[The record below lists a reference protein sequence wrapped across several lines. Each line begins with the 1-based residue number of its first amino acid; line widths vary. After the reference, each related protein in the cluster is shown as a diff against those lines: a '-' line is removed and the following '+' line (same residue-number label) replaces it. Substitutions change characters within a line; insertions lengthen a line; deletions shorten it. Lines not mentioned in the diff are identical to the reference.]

1 MREILKEIL
10 TSKVSEVKDAK
21 KNRSVH
27 SLEADRDLFEIYDFE
42 KKIVNYANLKKPGI
56 IAEIKKA
63 SPSKGVLKKSF
74 DPSNIAMKYEL
85 AGAACIS
92 ILTDIAYFQG
102 SIDDLVSV
110 KKSCRLPVLRK
121 DFVIDPYQV
130 FQSRAYGADCILLI
144 AAALSLNQMI
154 ELEDLAISLGMSV
167 LVEVHNESEL
177 DLALSCKTNLIG
189 INNRN
194 LNTFDVN
201 LENSFKL
208 SAIAPKNKFI
218 VSESGISSHKDITS
232 LMTAGI
238 FGFLIGEF
246 FMKKKNPG
254 ATLKTLLEKF

>member
-1 MREILKEIL
+1 MKENL
-10 TSKVSEVKDAK
+10 E
-21 KNRSVH
+21 KNLEK
-27 SLEADRDLFEIYDFE
+27 SLFASRWFIAPIY
-42 KKIVNYANLKKPGI
+42 V
-56 IAEIKKA
+56 
-63 SPSKGVLKKSF
+63 V
-74 DPSNIAMKYEL
+74 
-85 AGAACIS
+85 
-92 ILTDIAYFQG
+92 
-102 SIDDLVSV
+102 
-110 KKSCRLPVLRK
+110 
-121 DFVIDPYQV
+121 
-130 FQSRAYGADCILLI
+130 
-144 AAALSLNQMI
+144 
-154 ELEDLAISLGMSV
+154 LAISLGMSV